1 MTNKQ
6 LKKLA
11 RQIYQQELIHQDSSS
26 SKEDK
31 SQAEAE
37 IMRLTNMIMSFPD
50 GMDCI
55 VQIDDMVQK
64 LLITNNK
71 EK

>member
-11 RQIYQQELIHQDSSS
+11 RQIYQQELIHQDFSS